1 MVAAFVL
8 FFLAGLG
15 FGFSLEGRG
24 KFIPLIF
31 PIILS
36 IGAFIQWGLDG
47 AIFVRL
53 IVALIITVIGIVLGT
68 MLAARGSGEAA
79 DAR

>member
-1 MVAAFVL
+1 MIVGFFL

-15 FGFSLEGRG
+15 FGFSLEGKG

-31 PIILS
+31 PILLS

-53 IVALIITVIGIVLGT
+53 IIALIITVIGIVLGT

-79 DAR
+79 GAR